1 MATDFQK
8 ALQSN
13 GKIVIDI
20 YPFFRVVGGLSKMNL
35 PTNDTTMKWKAEIQ
49 VIGEEGTWHG
59 NAKEFDVVE
68 DAIAYAKDLFNRWTQ
83 TICWRVVSDKQ
94 S

>member
-1 MATDFQK
+1 
-8 ALQSN
+8 
-13 GKIVIDI
+13 
-20 YPFFRVVGGLSKMNL
+20 
-35 PTNDTTMKWKAEIQ
+35 MKWKAEIQ